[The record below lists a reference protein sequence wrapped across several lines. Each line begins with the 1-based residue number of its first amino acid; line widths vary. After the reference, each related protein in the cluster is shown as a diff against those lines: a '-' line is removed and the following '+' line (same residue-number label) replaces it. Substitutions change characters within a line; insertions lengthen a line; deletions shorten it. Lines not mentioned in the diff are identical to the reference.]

1 MLKKATKVLTNKLT
15 KLYLRLISS
24 VAFYPTLI
32 AFGLF
37 FLALLSLY
45 VDEQTP
51 SRIFGNEIPIK
62 NILAPSSVRALLAG
76 IAGGMIS
83 LMVFSFSMV
92 MVILNQTSSSYSPRL
107 LPNLIEK
114 RHHQVV
120 LGFYLGTIAYTFIV
134 LSSIQSRMYTFG
146 VPSLSVT
153 INALLSIIC
162 LGLFISFINNI
173 SQIIQ
178 IGNIVRDL
186 HAKTL
191 KGLQYEINRE
201 VYVPQEQ
208 LPDTGKWPVIYSSI
222 SGYLDSV
229 EHRYLLRMSSEMDV
243 KLRFCLPLGQFVNRR
258 DPLLCCSRP
267 LSDKEKARLLRALV
281 FRHQENVSQNYV
293 YGFKELS
300 EIATRAIS
308 PGINDPGTALQALD
322 RLTDLFIVRAEISGF
337 KIKTDEHGTLRIIFI
352 PIRFSDLMYFC
363 LGTIINYADN
373 DLPVNHK
380 LIQMLGAIAQNDQQ
394 GRHTDIILSMLDDL
408 VTHFMQK
415 FTTDTDKRS
424 LAERAQ
430 HIARRYP
437 AHPKSIAIQDKVAEL
452 MISEAYR

>member
-1 MLKKATKVLTNKLT
+1 MLKKATKALTNKLT

-24 VAFYPTLI
+24 VAFYPTII

-45 VDEQTP
+45 VDQQTP

-120 LGFYLGTIAYTFIV
+120 LGFYLGTILYTFIV

-186 HAKTL
+186 HTKTL
-191 KGLQYEINRE
+191 RGLQYEIDRE
-201 VYVPQEQ
+201 VYVPPEQ
-208 LPDTGKWPVIYSSI
+208 LPDTEKWPVIYSSI

-229 EHRYLLRMSSEMDV
+229 DHGYLLRACSEMDIKV
-243 KLRFCLPLGQFVNRR
+243 RFCLTLGQFVNRR
-258 DPLLCCSRP
+258 DPLFCCSRP

-293 YGFKELS
+293 YGFKQLS

-322 RLTDLFIVRAEISGF
+322 RLTDLFIVRSELSGY
-337 KIKTDEHGTLRIIFI
+337 KIKTDEHGTLRIIFL
-352 PIRFSDLMYFC
+352 PVRFRDLMYFC

-380 LIQMLGAIAQNDQQ
+380 LVQSLDAIARNDLQK
-394 GRHTDIILSMLDDL
+394 RHSDIILSLLDDL
-408 VTHFMQK
+408 LTHFMQK
-415 FTTDTDKRS
+415 FTTETDKKS
-424 LAERAQ
+424 LGRGVLKVTSHYPRLPASLSIQ
-430 HIARRYP
+430 H
-437 AHPKSIAIQDKVAEL
+437 KVGNLLLAD
-452 MISEAYR
+452 A